1 MKHPR
6 HTLSTLDT
14 LMKDTRRTLQE
25 GDETFIPVVRRAEKQ
40 LADAAWASKK
50 MADAALAWKKGLVF
64 HLGLYEHKYGIS

>member
-1 MKHPR
+1 MKHLR
-6 HTLSTLDT
+6 HTLSTLDM

-25 GDETFIPVVRRAEKQ
+25 GDETFIPVVRAEKQ

-64 HLGLYEHKYGIS
+64 HLGLYEHKYGKS